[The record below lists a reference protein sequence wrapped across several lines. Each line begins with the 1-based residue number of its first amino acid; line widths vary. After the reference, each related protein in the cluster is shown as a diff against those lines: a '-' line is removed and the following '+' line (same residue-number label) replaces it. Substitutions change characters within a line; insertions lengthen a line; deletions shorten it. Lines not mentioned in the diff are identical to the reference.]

1 MIIDLINSPDRKS
14 SFGFG
19 SRKPRVE
26 PTVPVEAQSV
36 VIGDL
41 SRSTE
46 LSVAE
51 MDLSIN
57 HTSSGHEVIL
67 QSEKMISA
75 FWSNLSNLVYR
86 RDDYDK
92 FGEIE
97 PLEKTRLSSFEISSV
112 SPVQNEEQD
121 LANDSTLS
129 FYIDGEAYTPC
140 KITGALLPDHVDI
153 IRY

>member
-1 MIIDLINSPDRKS
+1 
-14 SFGFG
+14 
-19 SRKPRVE
+19 
-26 PTVPVEAQSV
+26 
-36 VIGDL
+36 
-41 SRSTE
+41 
-46 LSVAE
+46 
-51 MDLSIN
+51 MDLSVN

-67 QSEKMISA
+67 RGEKMISK
-75 FWSNLSNLVYR
+75 FWSNLYNLVYR

-97 PLEKTRLSSFEISSV
+97 PFERTKLSSFEISSV

-153 IRY
+153 ILY